1 MGGRLALIG
10 AALASAGVALVATSS
25 ASAATFTQ
33 SCPADPGPVSPSI
46 TNDAAIEVHALRR
59 EQAEACAVLGERSDA
74 IAEDVEL
81 AWWGA
86 WACVGLLLSLLVSPM
101 MQRAFRWWQE

>member
-1 MGGRLALIG
+1 MGRRLALIG
-10 AALASAGVALVATSS
+10 AALASAGVALVAPSG
-25 ASAATFTQ
+25 AQAATFTLL
-33 SCPADPGPVSPSI
+33 CPADPGPVTPSI

-59 EQAEACAVLGERSDA
+59 EQAEACAVLLERSDG
-74 IAEDVEL
+74 IAEDADL

-86 WACVGLLLSLLVSPM
+86 WACVGLLLSLLVAPM